1 VPRSSAQKPSFV
13 HPARWHT
20 QEHVGRC
27 RAIKDVERL
36 QSIGPGPAATADEP
50 VVDLPLQSLAGSQ
63 TNGRRAPI
71 ASGHCKHA
79 HLRWVHAQQP
89 IDLAKDR
96 PGCRQIP
103 HLHTRLEG
111 IGLPHD
117 DLLEGRT
124 QARRQREGRWG
135 GVSASSF
142 VPAAG
147 LLRPQCP
154 YQLNDSI
161 HGTNHQARRRTTATE
176 LPAVPDSCR
185 IVRGITGNTGEQDSG
200 LQECNA
206 APPQVNRAHRLDH
219 LGFPSS
225 RRPLLCPRAPQSE
238 EVPPEGDRC
247 SRVPVLVDIAA
258 CLVELLMHVVD

>member
-147 LLRPQCP
+147 LLRPRCP

-176 LPAVPDSCR
+176 LPAVPDRAGNHGEHRGTRQRPTGVQRGPAAGRPCAPPGSPGLPKLKASVALSTSPT
-185 IVRGITGNTGEQDSG
+185 VRGGP
-200 LQECNA
+200 A
-206 APPQVNRAHRLDH
+206 
-219 LGFPSS
+219 
-225 RRPLLCPRAPQSE
+225 RRGPLLS
-238 EVPPEGDRC
+238 G
-247 SRVPVLVDIAA
+247 
-258 CLVELLMHVVD
+258 